1 MASSRDS
8 VYATVYSP
16 TLLTWVYDYY
26 VLGFNLRYVWG
37 CPTDAVLLPFFAEN
51 FSRRHLD
58 VGVATGYLPAKV
70 LASPWRRAAAQRQHL
85 TLLDI
90 SGNSLRASEARV
102 CAAAPGIA
110 TTCVEADVVADL
122 PPVLSSVVEDE
133 RARVKKAGGD
143 GGGSSSSSS
152 SSSSSNS
159 SCSSKPC
166 LYDSISM
173 FNLFHCVPGGPA
185 KLRAISTYKT
195 LLADHGVLSGCTVL
209 GERHATGWF
218 SRWYLRLYNRKGI
231 FNNINDTREE
241 FEEVLNK
248 EFEEVDTIMFGMVLL
263 FRASRPRREGSGY
276 VDLLD

>member
-1 MASSRDS
+1 MASSRDRAY
-8 VYATVYSP
+8 VTVYSP

-26 VLGFNLRYVWG
+26 VLGFNLRYIWG

-58 VGVATGYLPAKV
+58 VGVATGYLPARV
-70 LASPWRRAAAQRQHL
+70 LASPWRRAAAHRQHL

-90 SGNSLRASEARV
+90 NANSLRASDARV
-102 CAAAPGIA
+102 RAAAPGIE

-122 PPVLSSVVEDE
+122 PPVLASVVEEE
-133 RARVKKAGGD
+133 RARVEKAGGEA
-143 GGGSSSSSS
+143 GSSSRS
-152 SSSSSNS
+152 
-159 SCSSKPC
+159 C

-185 KLRAISTYKT
+185 KLRAISTYKA

-248 EFEEVDTIMFGMVLL
+248 EFEEVDTWMFGMALL

-276 VDLLD
+276 VDLLA